1 MINKK
6 IQEVMSTKTKLK
18 SALNTLKKALNEEF
32 LVGAF
37 EKIEESINSLPEET
51 GAPSPKL
58 PTPILNANEIA
69 LYSDGACRGN
79 PGPGSW
85 AFIAQNPQGE
95 LVHTASGVSKLTT
108 NNKMEL
114 QGVIEGLHFVSE
126 QPENFKKIFF
136 YTDSKYVVDGITSWV
151 KGWKRR
157 GWKKADKK
165 APENL
170 EQWQELDRLNEQFN
184 VEFIWVKGHAGHPQN
199 ELCDQLANEALD
211 AQGF

>member
-1 MINKK
+1 MTTKK
-6 IQEVMSTKTKLK
+6 KLIG
-18 SALNTLKKALNEEF
+18 ALNTLKKALDEEY

-37 EKIEESINSLPEET
+37 KKIEESINSMAEESES
-51 GAPSPKL
+51 PSVSL
-58 PTPILNANEIA
+58 PTPILNSDEIA

-85 AFIAQNPQGE
+85 AFIAQNHEGE
-95 LVHTASGVSKLTT
+95 LVHSSSGVSKLTT

-114 QGVIEGLHFVSE
+114 QGVIEGLLFVSD
-126 QPENFKKIFF
+126 QPQNFKKIFF

-170 EQWQELDRLNEQFN
+170 EQWQELDQLNEKFN

-199 ELCDQLANEALD
+199 ELCDRLANEALD

>member
-1 MINKK
+1 MTTKK
-6 IQEVMSTKTKLK
+6 KLIG
-18 SALNTLKKALNEEF
+18 ALNTLKKALDEEY

-37 EKIEESINSLPEET
+37 KKIEESINSMAEES
-51 GAPSPKL
+51 GSPSVSL
-58 PTPILNANEIA
+58 PTPILNSDEIA

-85 AFIAQNPQGE
+85 AFIAQNHEGE
-95 LVHTASGVSKLTT
+95 LVYSSSGVSKLTT

-114 QGVIEGLHFVSE
+114 QGVIEGLLFVSD
-126 QPENFKKIFF
+126 QPQNFKKIFF

-170 EQWQELDRLNEQFN
+170 EQWQELDQLNEKFN

-199 ELCDQLANEALD
+199 ELCDRLANEALD

>member
-6 IQEVMSTKTKLK
+6 LNKSMSIKNKLNA
-18 SALNTLKKALNEEF
+18 ALNTLKKSLDDEY
-32 LVGAF
+32 LQGAF
-37 EKIEESINSLPEET
+37 AKIEESINSLPDESASA
-51 GAPSPKL
+51 GNNL
-58 PTPILNANEIA
+58 PTPLLNPDEIA
-69 LYSDGACRGN
+69 MYSDGACRGN

-85 AFIAQNPQGE
+85 AFIAQDHTGS
-95 LVHTASGVSKLTT
+95 LVQTASGVSEHTT

-114 QGVIEGLHFVSE
+114 QGVIEGLNYLKGESTSYR
-126 QPENFKKIFF
+126 KIFYF
-136 YTDSKYVVDGITSWV
+136 TDSKYVVDGITSWV
-151 KGWKRR
+151 KGWKKR

-170 EQWQELDRLNEQFN
+170 EQWQELDMLNERFN

>member
-1 MINKK
+1 MTTKK
-6 IQEVMSTKTKLK
+6 KLIG
-18 SALNTLKKALNEEF
+18 ALNTLKKALDEEY

-37 EKIEESINSLPEET
+37 KKIEESINSMAEESES
-51 GAPSPKL
+51 PSVSL
-58 PTPILNANEIA
+58 PTPILNSDEIA

-85 AFIAQNPQGE
+85 AFIAQNHEGE
-95 LVHTASGVSKLTT
+95 LVHSRSGVSKLTT

-114 QGVIEGLHFVSE
+114 QGVIEGLLFVSD
-126 QPENFKKIFF
+126 QPQNFKKIFF

-170 EQWQELDRLNEQFN
+170 EQWQELDQLNEKFN

-199 ELCDQLANEALD
+199 ELCDRLANEALD

>member
-1 MINKK
+1 MTTKK
-6 IQEVMSTKTKLK
+6 KLIG
-18 SALNTLKKALNEEF
+18 ALNTLKKALDEEY

-37 EKIEESINSLPEET
+37 KKIEESINSMAEE
-51 GAPSPKL
+51 GGSPSVSL
-58 PTPILNANEIA
+58 PTPILNSDEIA

-85 AFIAQNPQGE
+85 AFIAQNHEGE
-95 LVHTASGVSKLTT
+95 LVHSSSGVSKLTT

-114 QGVIEGLHFVSE
+114 QGVIEGLLFVSD
-126 QPENFKKIFF
+126 QPQNFKKIFF

-170 EQWQELDRLNEQFN
+170 EQWQELDQLNEKFN

-199 ELCDQLANEALD
+199 ELCDRLANEALD

>member
-1 MINKK
+1 MTTKK
-6 IQEVMSTKTKLK
+6 KLIG
-18 SALNTLKKALNEEF
+18 ALNTLKKALDEEY

-37 EKIEESINSLPEET
+37 KKIEESINSMAEESES
-51 GAPSPKL
+51 PSVDL
-58 PTPILNANEIA
+58 PTPILNSDEIA

-85 AFIAQNPQGE
+85 AFIAQNHEGE
-95 LVHTASGVSKLTT
+95 LVHSDSGVSKLTT

-114 QGVIEGLHFVSE
+114 QGVIEGLHFVSD
-126 QPENFKKIFF
+126 QPQSFKKIFF

-170 EQWQELDRLNEQFN
+170 EQWQELDQLNEKFN

-199 ELCDQLANEALD
+199 ELCDRLANEALD

>member
-1 MINKK
+1 MTTKK
-6 IQEVMSTKTKLK
+6 KLIG
-18 SALNTLKKALNEEF
+18 ALNTLKKALDEEY

-37 EKIEESINSLPEET
+37 KKIEESINSMAEES
-51 GAPSPKL
+51 GSPSVSL
-58 PTPILNANEIA
+58 PTPILNSDEIA
-69 LYSDGACRGN
+69 LYSDGACRGT

-85 AFIAQNPQGE
+85 AFIAQNHEGE
-95 LVHTASGVSKLTT
+95 LVHSSSGVSKLTT

-114 QGVIEGLHFVSE
+114 QGVIEGLLFVSD
-126 QPENFKKIFF
+126 QPQNFKKIFF

-170 EQWQELDRLNEQFN
+170 EQWQELDQLNEKFN

-199 ELCDQLANEALD
+199 ELCDRLANEALD

>member
-1 MINKK
+1 MTTKK
-6 IQEVMSTKTKLK
+6 KLIG
-18 SALNTLKKALNEEF
+18 ALNTLKKALDEEY

-37 EKIEESINSLPEET
+37 KKIEESINSMAEES
-51 GAPSPKL
+51 GSPSVSL
-58 PTPILNANEIA
+58 PTPILNSDEIA

-85 AFIAQNPQGE
+85 AFIAQNHEGE
-95 LVHTASGVSKLTT
+95 LVHSSSGVSKLTT

-114 QGVIEGLHFVSE
+114 QGVIEGLLFVSD
-126 QPENFKKIFF
+126 QPQNFKKIFF

-170 EQWQELDRLNEQFN
+170 EQWQELDQLNEKFN

-199 ELCDQLANEALD
+199 ELCDRLANEALD

>member
-1 MINKK
+1 MTTKK
-6 IQEVMSTKTKLK
+6 KLIG
-18 SALNTLKKALNEEF
+18 ALNTLKKALDEEY

-37 EKIEESINSLPEET
+37 KKIEESINSMAEES
-51 GAPSPKL
+51 GSPSVSL
-58 PTPILNANEIA
+58 PTPILNSDEIA
-69 LYSDGACRGN
+69 LYSDRACRGS

-85 AFIAQNPQGE
+85 AFIAQNHEGE
-95 LVHTASGVSKLTT
+95 LVHSSSGVSKLTT

-114 QGVIEGLHFVSE
+114 QGVIEGLLFVSD
-126 QPENFKKIFF
+126 QPQNFKKIFF

-170 EQWQELDRLNEQFN
+170 EQWQELDQLNEKFN

-199 ELCDQLANEALD
+199 ELCDRLANEALD

>member
-1 MINKK
+1 MTTKK
-6 IQEVMSTKTKLK
+6 KLIG
-18 SALNTLKKALNEEF
+18 ALNTLKKALDEEY

-37 EKIEESINSLPEET
+37 KKIEESINSMAEESES
-51 GAPSPKL
+51 PSVSL
-58 PTPILNANEIA
+58 PTPILNSDEIA

-85 AFIAQNPQGE
+85 AFIAQNHEGE
-95 LVHTASGVSKLTT
+95 LVHSSSGVSKLTT

-114 QGVIEGLHFVSE
+114 QGVIEGLLFVSD
-126 QPENFKKIFF
+126 QPQNFKKIFF

-151 KGWKRR
+151 KSWKRR

-170 EQWQELDRLNEQFN
+170 EQWQELDQLNEKFN

-199 ELCDQLANEALD
+199 ELCDRLANEALD

>member
-1 MINKK
+1 MTTKK
-6 IQEVMSTKTKLK
+6 KLIG
-18 SALNTLKKALNEEF
+18 ALNTLKKALDEEY

-37 EKIEESINSLPEET
+37 KKIEESINSMAEES
-51 GAPSPKL
+51 GIPSVSL
-58 PTPILNANEIA
+58 PTPILNSDEIA

-85 AFIAQNPQGE
+85 AFIAQNHEGE
-95 LVHTASGVSKLTT
+95 LVHSSSGVSKLTT

-114 QGVIEGLHFVSE
+114 QGVIEGLLFVSD
-126 QPENFKKIFF
+126 QPQNFKKIFF

-170 EQWQELDRLNEQFN
+170 EQWQELDQLNEKFN

-199 ELCDQLANEALD
+199 ELCDRLANEALD